1 MAVSARNIENAVVL
15 DLTGRFDSAAKQD
28 VQQAINEALDTGT
41 LHIILNLA
49 GVPLVDSA
57 ALGLL
62 AVNHNK
68 FKEKGGKLSL
78 VNPQP
83 EVRLIL
89 DMVAMPKLIPSY
101 NSIEEAIALPVS

>member
-1 MAVSARNIENAVVL
+1 MAVSARNIDDAVVL
-15 DLTGRFDSAAKQD
+15 DLTGRFDATAKRE
-28 VQQAINEALDTGT
+28 VQHAIDEAMDSGT
-41 LHIILNLA
+41 SHLILNLA

-89 DMVAMPKLIPSY
+89 DMVAMPKLIPSFD
-101 NSIEEAIALPVS
+101 SIEEAIAPAPN

>member
-1 MAVSARNIENAVVL
+1 MPVSARNIDNAVVL
-15 DLTGRFDSAAKQD
+15 DLTGRFDAAAKQD
-28 VQQAINEALDTGT
+28 VQHAIDEAMDTGT
-41 LHIILNLA
+41 SHLILNLA

-89 DMVAMPKLIPSY
+89 DMVAMPKLIPSF
-101 NSIEEAIALPVS
+101 NSIEEALAIDPS

>member
-1 MAVSARNIENAVVL
+1 MGVSARNIDNAVVL
-15 DLTGRFDSAAKQD
+15 DLTGRFDATAKKE
-28 VQQAINEALDTGT
+28 VQRAIDEAMDTGT
-41 LHIILNLA
+41 SHLILNLA
-49 GVPLVDSA
+49 GVPIVDSA

-89 DMVAMPKLIPSY
+89 DMVAMPKLIPSF
-101 NSIEEAIALPVS
+101 NSIEEALAIDPS

>member
-1 MAVSARNIENAVVL
+1 MAVSARNVENAVVL
-15 DLTGRFDSAAKQD
+15 DLTGRFDAAAKQD

-41 LHIILNLA
+41 LHLILNLA

-62 AVNHNK
+62 AVNHKN

-83 EVRLIL
+83 EVRMIL
-89 DMVAMPKLIPSY
+89 DMVAMPKLIPSF
-101 NSIEEAIALPVS
+101 NSIEEAMAIPVS

>member
-1 MAVSARNIENAVVL
+1 MAVSARNIDNAVVL
-15 DLTGRFDSAAKQD
+15 DLTGRFDATAKHD
-28 VQQAINEALDTGT
+28 VQHAIDEAMDTGT
-41 LHIILNLA
+41 SHLILNLA

-83 EVRLIL
+83 EVRMIL
-89 DMVAMPKLIPSY
+89 DMVSMPKLIPSF
-101 NSIEEAIALPVS
+101 NSIEEALAIVPS

>member
-1 MAVSARNIENAVVL
+1 MAISARHIHDAIVL
-15 DLTGRFDSAAKQD
+15 DLSGRFDAAAKQD
-28 VQQAINEALDTGT
+28 VQHAIDEALETGT
-41 LHIILNLA
+41 AHIILNLE
-49 GVPLVDSA
+49 GVPIVDSA

-89 DMVAMPKLIPSY
+89 DMVAKPKLIPSY
-101 NSIEEAIALPVS
+101 DSIDEALSPAEV

>member
-1 MAVSARNIENAVVL
+1 MAVSARNIDNAVVL
-15 DLTGRFDSAAKQD
+15 DLTGRFDATAKRD
-28 VQQAINEALDTGT
+28 VQDAIDEAMDTGT
-41 LHIILNLA
+41 SHLILNLA

-89 DMVAMPKLIPSY
+89 DMVAMPKLIPSF
-101 NSIEEAIALPVS
+101 NSIEEALAIDPS

>member
-1 MAVSARNIENAVVL
+1 MAVSARTIKDAVVL
-15 DLTGRFDSAAKQD
+15 DLSGRFDASAKQD
-28 VQQAINEALDTGT
+28 VQQAIDEAMDTGAT
-41 LHIILNLA
+41 HLILNLA
-49 GVPLVDSA
+49 GVPIVDSA

-62 AVNHNK
+62 AVNHHK

-101 NSIEEAIALPVS
+101 NSIEEAMSPSE

>member
-1 MAVSARNIENAVVL
+1 MAISARNINNAVVL
-15 DLTGRFDSAAKQD
+15 DLTGRFDATAKQD
-28 VQQAINEALDTGT
+28 VQQAIDEAIDTGT
-41 LHIILNLA
+41 LHLILNLA
-49 GVPLVDSA
+49 GVPIVDSA

-89 DMVAMPKLIPSY
+89 DMVAMPKLIPSF
-101 NSIEEAIALPVS
+101 NSLEEAIAPAIR

>member
-1 MAVSARNIENAVVL
+1 MPVSARNIDNAVVL
-15 DLTGRFDSAAKQD
+15 DLTGRFDAAAKQD
-28 VQQAINEALDTGT
+28 VQHAIDEAMDTGT
-41 LHIILNLA
+41 SHLILNLA

-78 VNPQP
+78 DRKSV
-83 EVRLIL
+83 V
-89 DMVAMPKLIPSY
+89 
-101 NSIEEAIALPVS
+101 

>member
-1 MAVSARNIENAVVL
+1 MAVSARNVENAVVL
-15 DLTGRFDSAAKQD
+15 DLTGRFDAAAKQD

-41 LHIILNLA
+41 LHLILNLA

-68 FKEKGGKLSL
+68 FKEKGGRLSL

-83 EVRLIL
+83 EVRMIL
-89 DMVAMPKLIPSY
+89 DMVAMPKLIPSF
-101 NSIEEAIALPVS
+101 NSIEEAIAIPVS

>member
-1 MAVSARNIENAVVL
+1 MAVSTRNIDNAVVL
-15 DLTGRFDSAAKQD
+15 DLTGRFDATAKHE
-28 VQQAINEALDTGT
+28 VQLAIDEAMDSGT
-41 LHIILNLA
+41 SHLILNLA

-83 EVRLIL
+83 EVRMIL
-89 DMVAMPKLIPSY
+89 DMVAMPKLIPSF
-101 NSIEEAIALPVS
+101 NSIEEAIAPAKS

>member
-1 MAVSARNIENAVVL
+1 MAVSARNVENAVVL
-15 DLTGRFDSAAKQD
+15 DLTGRFDAAAKQD

-41 LHIILNLA
+41 LHLILNLA

-62 AVNHNK
+62 AVNHKK

-83 EVRLIL
+83 EVRMIL
-89 DMVAMPKLIPSY
+89 DMVAMPKLIPSF
-101 NSIEEAIALPVS
+101 NSIEEAIAIPVS